1 MKELMLEIILKVTL
15 EKISKQIKEL
25 KIMQFDVFDLCALN
39 TILGKQNHFLS
50 CLDKLHTGAY
60 L

>member
-1 MKELMLEIILKVTL
+1 MLEIILKVTL